1 MSEAFLIVI
10 WLLAGAALG
19 AAFFASLR
27 LAVSLYGSGRALYA
41 VPLHLARVAV
51 AVAAFWYAS
60 TFGAVPLL
68 AALGGF
74 LIARVVM
81 TRAAV
86 AREKVTP

>member
-1 MSEAFLIVI
+1 
-10 WLLAGAALG
+10 
-19 AAFFASLR
+19 
-27 LAVSLYGSGRALYA
+27 
-41 VPLHLARVAV
+41 
-51 AVAAFWYAS
+51 VAAFWYAS